1 MDMLFTDSQPV
12 SPRDSG
18 QLLRPLGWSEFCAR
32 LAAAQA
38 TRRVL
43 GQGAVAEDVRG
54 DRLSGGSFYYRA
66 ATAMQRPDCDDDRTV
81 NLILS
86 ANGKCD
92 GCRDDGQVETPSD
105 FADRALTLRD
115 LP

>member
-1 MDMLFTDSQPV
+1 MDMLFNKSQPV
-12 SPRDSG
+12 SPCDSG

-32 LAAAQA
+32 LSAAQA
-38 TRRVL
+38 ARQVL
-43 GQGAVAEDVRG
+43 GQETAAEDLRR
-54 DRLSGGSFYYRA
+54 DRLSGGSFYHPA
-66 ATAMQRPDCDDDRTV
+66 ASIMQHPNCDDDRTV

-92 GCRDDGQVETPSD
+92 GYNGDGQVEVPGD
-105 FADRALTLRD
+105 FTDRALTLRD